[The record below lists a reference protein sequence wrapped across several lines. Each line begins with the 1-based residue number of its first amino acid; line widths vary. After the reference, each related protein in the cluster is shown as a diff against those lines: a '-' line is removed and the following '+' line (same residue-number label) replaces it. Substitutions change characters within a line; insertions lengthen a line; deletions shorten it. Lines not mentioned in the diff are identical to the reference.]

1 MRFFGVSLAGV
12 AFGSIFVG
20 WFLARRAL
28 SGVDDVRQTAQSIA
42 KGAFES
48 RVPVKGTG
56 DEVDQLAVAFN
67 GMLGQ
72 IEAVLCSMREITD
85 NIAHDL
91 RSPIT
96 RMRGI
101 AEVALATGGCVEE
114 YETVVGRVVE
124 ECDRLLGMIN
134 TMLDISEAE
143 TGVAKLNLERFDIAK
158 MVRDVYELFQPV
170 AEEKAIDLRIDIP
183 DSLFLVGDIRKLQR
197 VVANLLDNALKY
209 TKAHGTVCLSAAPNS
224 TGVMLKVSD
233 TGIGISEKD
242 LPHVF
247 DRFYRCDHSR
257 SEQGSGLG
265 LSLAKAF
272 VGAHGGSIS
281 VISTTG
287 AGTEFIV
294 TLPDKF
300 H

>member
-1 MRFFGVSLAGV
+1 M
-12 AFGSIFVG
+12 
-20 WFLARRAL
+20 
-28 SGVDDVRQTAQSIA
+28 
-42 KGAFES
+42 
-48 RVPVKGTG
+48 
-56 DEVDQLAVAFN
+56 
-67 GMLGQ
+67 
-72 IEAVLCSMREITD
+72 
-85 NIAHDL
+85 
-91 RSPIT
+91 
-96 RMRGI
+96 
-101 AEVALATGGCVEE
+101 AEVTLASRGSVEE
-114 YETVVGRVVE
+114 YETVIGRIVE

-143 TGVAKLNLERFDIAK
+143 AGVAKLNLERFDIAK

-170 AEEKAIDLRIDIP
+170 AEEKAMDLRIDIP

-209 TKAHGTVCLSAAPNS
+209 TEAHGTVCLSAAPNS
-224 TGVMLKVSD
+224 TGVTLKVSD

-300 H
+300 D